1 MNFFNTNCYFNVL
14 RKFINKNNNNMN
26 YKDTSKETLNKHINH
41 ILDICDSIPTD
52 KITILTG
59 GNALGKSL
67 IRKQLTFYISDK
79 KDIPANKAVISVSM
93 QTRTESRPEYSALS
107 EMNHDLPWCSTS
119 DSTINLLN
127 SMLSHAKNKFIVIDE
142 LEIGMSREVQA
153 GVCHMLN
160 EKFPDILKNNYGILV
175 ITHSED
181 VVKNLN
187 HDNFINIEGMSEE
200 QWLTRDIIPVE
211 PKDLESWAT
220 ALFKAVRDRE
230 KK

>member
-14 RKFINKNNNNMN
+14 RKFINKDNNDMN
-26 YKDTSKETLNKHINH
+26 YKDTSKEALNKHIDH

-67 IRKQLTFYISDK
+67 IRKQLAFYISNK

-93 QTRTESRPEYSALS
+93 QTRTESIPEYSALS
-107 EMNHDLPWCSTS
+107 GMNHDLPWCSTS

-127 SMLSHAKNKFIVIDE
+127 GMLSHAKNKFIVIDE
-142 LEIGMSREVQA
+142 LEIGMSREVQT

-211 PKDLESWAT
+211 PKDLDSWAT

>member
-14 RKFINKNNNNMN
+14 RKFINKDNNDMN
-26 YKDTSKETLNKHINH
+26 YKDTSKETLNKHIDH
-41 ILDICDSIPTD
+41 ILDICNSIPTD

-67 IRKQLTFYISDK
+67 IRKQLAFYISNK

-107 EMNHDLPWCSTS
+107 GMNHDLPWCSTS

-127 SMLSHAKNKFIVIDE
+127 GMLSHAKNKFIVIDE